1 MSTATTTYV
10 VDTSALI
17 ACCLAE
23 PGYQDIEKTLARAD
37 RLVMSAVTHLELG
50 MVAMTRKVHAEAQQ
64 LVQLLRIEV
73 LAFDAELSHMA
84 LSAFEQFGK
93 GRHPAGLNFGDCCSY
108 AQAKSMQAPLVYK
121 GHDFAQTDIVSAL
134 A

>member
-1 MSTATTTYV
+1 MTKAATTYV

-23 PGYQDIEKTLARAD
+23 PGYQAIEKALSHAD

-50 MVAMTRKVHAEAQQ
+50 MVAMTRKVQIEAQQ
-64 LVQLLRIEV
+64 MVQLLQIEV
-73 LAFDAELSHMA
+73 LAFDADLSHVA
-84 LSAFEQFGK
+84 LAAFEQFGK
-93 GRHPAGLNFGDCCSY
+93 GRHPAGLNFGDCCAY
-108 AQAKSMQAPLVYK
+108 AQAKSMQAPLVFK
-121 GHDFAQTDIVSAL
+121 GQDFAQTDIMSAL